1 MGAPN
6 AFAAPTQSI
15 QDGLIVGKPPRWFLD
30 GLAAVCIGL
39 PVGTLVTNGK
49 FSSILL
55 RKQFGQNVPKIPCWT
70 TQWVL
75 NQVVSAPSVAMLADP
90 DNQSR

>member
-1 MGAPN
+1 MGAPKRICQRLPK
-6 AFAAPTQSI
+6 AFRMGSLLESHPVGFLT
-15 QDGLIVGKPPRWFLD
+15 GLPLSASVF
-30 GLAAVCIGL
+30 

-49 FSSILL
+49 LSSILL

-75 NQVVSAPSVAMLADP
+75 NQVVSAPSVAMLADL
-90 DNQSR
+90 

>member
-49 FSSILL
+49 LSSILL
-55 RKQFGQNVPKIPCWT
+55 RKQFRQNVPKIPM
-70 TQWVL
+70 L
-75 NQVVSAPSVAMLADP
+75 DHSVGS
-90 DNQSR
+90 QSGSICAFCGDACRP